1 MQMWKICEGEEKSK
15 MEEENESNNNNKPV
29 NNFSDNDNKRIYD
42 GKYKWTLM
50 EILGGCWVG
59 GFVEITTQTSKNKKK
74 KKIAILMRSN

>member
-42 GKYKWTLM
+42 GKCKWTLM

-59 GFVEITTQTSKNKKK
+59 GFVEITTQTKKK
-74 KKIAILMRSN
+74 QEEKENCDTNEK